1 MQENKMSK
9 TYKKWTKEE
18 MDFVANNSKNMK
30 DEEIAA
36 YLNKIDGSR
45 QITVGMVR
53 RQRRKMS
60 ISKPRG
66 RRPSVVKLDNSATEN
81 TV

>member
-1 MQENKMSK
+1 MSK

-18 MDFVANNSKNMK
+18 LQFISNNSKDMK
-30 DEEIAA
+30 DGEIAA
-36 YLNKIDGSR
+36 YLNKIDSSR
-45 QITVGMVR
+45 SITIGMVR

-66 RRPSVVKLDNSATEN
+66 RRPSVKVNNTIEN
-81 TV
+81 VV

>member
-1 MQENKMSK
+1 MSK

-18 MDFVANNSKNMK
+18 MDFISNNSKTMK
-30 DEEIAA
+30 DEEIAS

-53 RQRRKMS
+53 RQRRKLA
-60 ISKPRG
+60 IVKPRG
-66 RRPSVVKLDNSATEN
+66 RRPNVAESSGTTTTEN
-81 TV
+81 IS